1 LDFLGAVRTA
11 LTLVTFQQTFFALEV
26 GVFSLIGYSTVDRVK
41 FFLAVLVLTFLAV
54 SLFTKAV
61 PLLAT

>member
-1 LDFLGAVRTA
+1 LNFFGTVRTA

-26 GVFSLIGYSTVDRVK
+26 GVFSLIGHSTVDGVK
-41 FFLAVLVLTFLAV
+41 FFLAVPALTFLAV
-54 SLFTKAV
+54 FLFTKAI